1 MHENGCMRNRW
12 ICSGLVSILHK
23 IRKKH
28 IFRIPP
34 GKCGLYHTG
43 SHATLS
49 EVYLLLLESS
59 FILEVSGLHIPGLS
73 TSDIAMCDYKI
84 LPSSDYLFLDFISSS
99 SFITTSFFCSTLT
112 WFLRKT
118 TWRKSFLLFLLIS
131 KSVFSQSSSQ
141 IKYLDGIR
149 ILGGNSFLISLSACL
164 QCVWK
169 WWPS

>member
-1 MHENGCMRNRW
+1 MRNGW

-23 IRKKH
+23 IRKKKH

-59 FILEVSGLHIPGLS
+59 FILEVSGLHIPGSS
-73 TSDIAMCDYKI
+73 TSDIATCDYKI
-84 LPSSDYLFLDFISSS
+84 LPSSECLFLDFIPSS
-99 SFITTSFFCSTLT
+99 SFITTSFFCSTPT

-118 TWRKSFLLFLLIS
+118 TWRKSFLLFFLIS
-131 KSVFSQSSSQ
+131 KRVFSQSSSQ

-149 ILGGNSFLISLSACL
+149 ILGENSFLISLSACL
-164 QCVWK
+164 QCGRK